1 MAEAV
6 SGEQV
11 RETALSGTHR
21 ALGAK
26 MIPFAGFEMPVY
38 YRGIVAEHRAVRQGV
53 GIFDVSHMGEVM
65 VSGPKA
71 LDFVQKIT
79 VNDAAKLERGQAQYS
94 AMCRPDGGIVDD
106 LLVYRLAP
114 ECFMLVINASNI
126 AKDYAWMEENA
137 FEGVELQNVSDD
149 YTLLAVQGPKSIPTL
164 AKLTAVDLEAIPF
177 YSFVEGELA
186 GVPMIISRTG
196 YTGEPGF
203 ELYMPSDPA
212 TSISVWNAVL
222 EAGEEYGIEPI
233 GLGARDTLR
242 MEMGYCL
249 YGNDIT
255 EQTTPIEAGLG
266 WITKLD
272 KGEFNGSEAIAR
284 VKEEKPERKLIS
296 FRLSDRGIPRQGYE
310 IRKDGKTIG
319 EVTSGTM
326 SPSLDVGI
334 GMGYVDREEAK
345 GGTGIAV
352 VIRDREIPGTIER
365 APLYRKPDAG

>member
-1 MAEAV
+1 MTE
-6 SGEQV
+6 V
-11 RETALSGTHR
+11 RETALSDTHR

-38 YRGIVAEHRAVRQGV
+38 YSGIVAEHRAVREGV

-71 LDFVQKIT
+71 LEFVQKIT
-79 VNDAAKLERGQAQYS
+79 VNDAAKLEPGAAQYS
-94 AMCRPDGGIVDD
+94 AMCRPTGGIVDD

-126 AKDYAWMEENA
+126 AKDFAWMEANT

-149 YTLLAVQGPKSIPTL
+149 YTLLAVQGPKAVATL
-164 AKLTAVDLEAIPF
+164 SKLTEVDLEKIPF

-186 GVPMIISRTG
+186 GVSMIISRTG

-203 ELYMPSDPA
+203 ELYLPSDPE
-212 TSISVWNAVL
+212 TSIRVWNAVL
-222 EAGEEYGIEPI
+222 EAGEEHGIEPI

-255 EQTTPIEAGLG
+255 EETTPIEAGLG
-266 WITKLD
+266 WITKVD
-272 KGEFNGSEAIAR
+272 KGEFNGREPIAQ
-284 VKEEKPERKLIS
+284 VKEQKPARRLVS
-296 FRLSDRGIPRQGYE
+296 FRLADRGIPRQGYE
-310 IRKDGKTIG
+310 IRRDGETIG
-319 EVTSGTM
+319 VVTSGTM
-326 SPSLDVGI
+326 SPSLGVGI
-334 GMGYVDREEAK
+334 GMGYVDRAHATS
-345 GGTGIAV
+345 GTAIAIA
-352 VIRDREIPGTIER
+352 IRDREIPGTVEK
-365 APLYRKPDAG
+365 APLYRKEE